1 MSHVVLVLHGLSDR
15 KCWPVFVLISRN
27 QDVMDVHNRG
37 RSRESRRNGHTK
49 RGSVESLT
57 SIG

>member
-1 MSHVVLVLHGLSDR
+1 MSHLVLVLHALSDR
-15 KCWPVFVLISRN
+15 KLPVFVLISRN

-37 RSRESRRNGHTK
+37 RSRGSRHTK
-49 RGSVESLT
+49 RGRIESLT